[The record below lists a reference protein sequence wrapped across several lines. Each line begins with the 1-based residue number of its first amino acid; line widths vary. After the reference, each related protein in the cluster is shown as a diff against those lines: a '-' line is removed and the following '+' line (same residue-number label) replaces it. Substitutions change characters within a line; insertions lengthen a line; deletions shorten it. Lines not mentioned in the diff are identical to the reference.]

1 MRILPVLFRSYIPRL
16 SLRMCYSN
24 TPSLLNANKP
34 TNLSHNNIALIA
46 LGSNLGDSIKVMN
59 DSILQMNKLGH
70 VSSTSFLYSSKP
82 KYELNQPSFINSACL
97 LHTDL
102 TANELIKELKR
113 IEDNIGRQKSYVN
126 GPRLIDL
133 DIIFYNNEHIVIPP
147 PSPTATN
154 RNNSSQIYPLTIPHI
169 RMHERAFVLKPIY
182 DIYPTYIH
190 PILNKTVAQ
199 LWHELPECE
208 KNEIIQVFPIG
219 KYKDG
224 TRRLLQ
230 LTGKQYYICGIL
242 NVTPDRYAAVI
253 IMVMII
259 ALTCSMYSCFSHHD
273 IYTTSYNIISY
284 INL

>member
-1 MRILPVLFRSYIPRL
+1 MTDRNKIWGLNLLNMRILPALFRSYIPRL

-24 TPSLLNANKP
+24 TPSLLNTNKP
-34 TNLSHNNIALIA
+34 TNLPHNNMALIA

-59 DSILQMNKLGH
+59 DSILQINKLGYI
-70 VSSTSFLYSSKP
+70 SSTSFLYSSKP
-82 KYELNQPSFINSACL
+82 KYEINQPSFINSACL
-97 LHTDL
+97 LHTAL
-102 TANELIKELKR
+102 SANELIYELKR

-147 PSPTATN
+147 PSPTTTN
-154 RNNSSQIYPLTIPHI
+154 SNKSSQIYPLTIPHI

-190 PILNKTVAQ
+190 PIRNKTVAQ
-199 LWHELPECE
+199 LWHELPVSE
-208 KNEIIQVFPIG
+208 KNEIIKVFPIG

-259 ALTCSMYSCFSHHD
+259 ALTCSMYSCFS
-273 IYTTSYNIISY
+273 S
-284 INL
+284 